1 MNLIAKNCLVLVFM
15 SSFTLAHAQTSVT
28 TWAGSQTADLVD
40 GSLLDARF
48 NGPWSIA
55 RSINGNFYVADAGNN
70 VIRKITPSGIVS
82 TLAGDGNPGWR
93 DGDSTAAEFN
103 GSTGVCVDDYENVY
117 VADFNNQRIRR
128 ISSKGV
134 VTTVAGTGD
143 TGYVDGPGLQS
154 KFNYPRGITVDH
166 KGNLYVGDSWNHRIR
181 KIAPD
186 GTVSTFAG
194 GGTARGVQVAGALVD
209 GPDSTARFYTPCG
222 VVADASDN
230 IFVADAYNHRIRK
243 ITAAGL
249 VSTIAGS
256 GPTGPGN
263 GGWVDGDSNVS
274 RLNTPTEVCLTG
286 TRVYFSDTFGD
297 RIRSVSN
304 GVVSTLAGSGTHGY
318 LNGESRSAQ
327 FSYPRGLVSDG
338 GYLTYVCDYN
348 NNCIRSINTSLGVK
362 EQIIPRIAEVF
373 PNPVSEKCTIDLS
386 GIGLLGTVRLFDA
399 LGIERAR
406 LFAAPGTQS
415 LELSLAGQ
423 PSGIYYIC
431 VPGQKSVAVEKR

>member
-1 MNLIAKNCLVLVFM
+1 MLFVSVLP
-15 SSFTLAHAQTSVT
+15 TTQAQTVH
-28 TWAGSQTADLVD
+28 TWAGAQTPDLVD
-40 GSLLDARF
+40 GQLLDARF

-103 GSTGVCVDDYENVY
+103 GSTGVCVDDSENVY

-134 VTTVAGTGD
+134 VTTIAGTGD

-154 KFNYPRGITVDH
+154 KFNYPRGITIDH

-222 VVADASDN
+222 VAADASGN

-243 ITAAGL
+243 ITTAGV
-249 VSTIAGS
+249 VSTIAGG

-263 GGWVDGDSNVS
+263 GGWVDGDTSAS
-274 RLNTPTEVCLTG
+274 RLNTPTEVCVMG
-286 TRVYFSDTFGD
+286 TRVYFSDTFGH

-304 GVVSTLAGSGTHGY
+304 GQVSTLAGSGTHGY
-318 LNGESRSAQ
+318 LNGDSRDAQ
-327 FSYPRGLVSDG
+327 FSYPRGLVST
-338 GYLTYVCDYN
+338 GYYTYVCDYN
-348 NNCIRSINTSLGVK
+348 NNCIRLINTSLGVK
-362 EQIIPRIAEVF
+362 EQVIPRIAAVY

-386 GIGLLGTVRLFDA
+386 DTGLLGTVRLFDA
-399 LGIERAR
+399 LGKERAH
-406 LFAAPGTQS
+406 LFAPPGTQS
-415 LELSLAGQ
+415 LELSLADQ
-423 PSGIYYIC
+423 PSGMYYIC
-431 VPGQKSVAVEKR
+431 VPGQRSVAVEKR